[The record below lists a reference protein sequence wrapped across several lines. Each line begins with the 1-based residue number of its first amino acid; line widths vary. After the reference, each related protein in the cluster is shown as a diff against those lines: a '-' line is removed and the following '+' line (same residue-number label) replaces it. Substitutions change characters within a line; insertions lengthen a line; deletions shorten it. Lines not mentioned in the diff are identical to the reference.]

1 MGAAATDTER
11 DRLVR
16 RNTVLLAFAQGFVQ
30 TTFPVMLVI
39 VLEAAGY
46 GPLGV
51 ALAILVAVA
60 LILVARLRESVA
72 VRP

>member
-1 MGAAATDTER
+1 MGAAAIDTER

-16 RNTVLLAFAQGFVQ
+16 RNTVLLALAQGFVQ